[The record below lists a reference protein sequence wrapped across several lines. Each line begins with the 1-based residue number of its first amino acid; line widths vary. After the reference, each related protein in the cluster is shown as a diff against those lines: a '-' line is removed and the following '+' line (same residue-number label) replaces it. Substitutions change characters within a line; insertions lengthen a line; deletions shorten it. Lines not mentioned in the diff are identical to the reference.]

1 MQMELQSVDYE
12 GWTDDLW
19 FYIIFYNIT
28 VMSGKLRETAGRA
41 VTNVVRTCGPTHLLV
56 FGFMSNKI
64 CLKHVRKMGGL
75 KTVCNGTQFIVG
87 KVSASREGGG
97 GAQN

>member
-12 GWTDDLW
+12 GRIDALCVVV
-19 FYIIFYNIT
+19 IFYNIT

-56 FGFMSNKI
+56 FDFMSNKI
-64 CLKHVRKMGGL
+64 CLNHVRKMGGL
-75 KTVCNGTQFIVG
+75 KTVCNGTQF
-87 KVSASREGGG
+87 
-97 GAQN
+97 